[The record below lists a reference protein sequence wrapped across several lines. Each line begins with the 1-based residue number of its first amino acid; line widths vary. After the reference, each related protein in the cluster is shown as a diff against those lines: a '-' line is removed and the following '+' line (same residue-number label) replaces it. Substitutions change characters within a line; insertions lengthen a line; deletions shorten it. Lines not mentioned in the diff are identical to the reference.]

1 MQKLKVHVVTHTHW
15 DREWYLPFEVFR
27 KRLVRLVDQLID
39 EMSKG
44 DDFRHFML
52 DGQTVVLEDYLEIKP
67 EMKDKLFDLIKSK
80 RIGVGPWYILPD
92 EFLITGEAFIRNYL
106 VSQSLL
112 KSFGLSGMNIGYLP
126 DMFGHSAFTPTV
138 LKNLGLKST
147 VVWRGIGDASRKSEF
162 IWESPNGDG
171 ILAINLLHSYSNGAH
186 FGRNID
192 EVKEQFK
199 KEVKTLSKDCTTN
212 NILIMNGTDH
222 EMPIFDL
229 PSHFDKWG
237 KETNVEY
244 IHSTLDNYTESVLN
258 AKPKLKEVIGELR
271 SPKYE
276 PILRDVTSTRM
287 YLKLQNFM
295 AEMLYQHYVEPLS
308 AILNTLG
315 EKINRNEVEYG
326 WKLILKS
333 QPHDSICGCSIDDVH
348 RDVEYRLR
356 NATQQGLILCI
367 DSLRSLSE
375 KVKVEDKGVPLMV
388 FNPPGHT
395 TETIVEKVV
404 YLEPGKDY
412 RVFDE
417 DGNEL
422 EGYVEETEDINNIVP
437 VDYSLNTFKSPLM
450 EILYSFN
457 REKSATSVL
466 STIGA
471 KKPYSITFKASLP
484 PLGYKVFYIREAKKD
499 VEKKEKSDTTF
510 ENAYFIFTLEEDG
523 SFTLEGK
530 KSGLK
535 YEHLN
540 YFEDTEDVGDEYNYS
555 PAKHS
560 KTLTTWGSNAC
571 VSQIKDL
578 EFMKEITVDLNFKL
592 PASIDSNREKRSEK
606 LVNNPI
612 EVTYRLYKFLPRIDM
627 KVNLSNNARDHRL
640 RSVFAIPEAL
650 DKTLCNSYFG
660 LIEHPVSVN
669 VEDSKDWSELN
680 VSRYAMESFVTFN
693 GDKAKGTIVTRGIPE
708 YETTREDNS
717 TRIKITLLR
726 SIGWLSRNDISTRKS
741 GAGPLIPTPEAQCVG
756 EYSFEYSLILHN
768 NWSVEEVYKRARE
781 FLLPPIGIQVNN
793 HREAGLPSTSN
804 FLNELPEGVFISAF
818 KISEDG
824 SAHILRLF
832 NPTRS
837 DKEIVF
843 NIKENEKVFLTDFTE
858 EKVLEELTTNDS
870 NVKIEIKKGE
880 VLTIKIGD

>member
-44 DDFRHFML
+44 DDFRYFML

-106 VSQSLL
+106 VSQNLL
-112 KSFGLSGMNIGYLP
+112 KSFGISGMNIGYLP

-244 IHSTLDNYTESVLN
+244 IHSTLDKYTESVLN

-295 AEMLYQHYVEPLS
+295 AEMLYQHYAEPLS

-367 DSLRSLSE
+367 DSLMSLSE
-375 KVKVEDKGVPLMV
+375 KVKVEDIRC
-388 FNPPGHT
+388 
-395 TETIVEKVV
+395 TID
-404 YLEPGKDY
+404 GIQY
-412 RVFDE
+412 RR
-417 DGNEL
+417 
-422 EGYVEETEDINNIVP
+422 T
-437 VDYSLNTFKSPLM
+437 YSK
-450 EILYSFN
+450 
-457 REKSATSVL
+457 
-466 STIGA
+466 
-471 KKPYSITFKASLP
+471 
-484 PLGYKVFYIREAKKD
+484 
-499 VEKKEKSDTTF
+499 
-510 ENAYFIFTLEEDG
+510 
-523 SFTLEGK
+523 
-530 KSGLK
+530 
-535 YEHLN
+535 
-540 YFEDTEDVGDEYNYS
+540 
-555 PAKHS
+555 
-560 KTLTTWGSNAC
+560 
-571 VSQIKDL
+571 
-578 EFMKEITVDLNFKL
+578 
-592 PASIDSNREKRSEK
+592 
-606 LVNNPI
+606 
-612 EVTYRLYKFLPRIDM
+612 
-627 KVNLSNNARDHRL
+627 
-640 RSVFAIPEAL
+640 
-650 DKTLCNSYFG
+650 CNS
-660 LIEHPVSVN
+660 
-669 VEDSKDWSELN
+669 
-680 VSRYAMESFVTFN
+680 
-693 GDKAKGTIVTRGIPE
+693 
-708 YETTREDNS
+708 
-717 TRIKITLLR
+717 
-726 SIGWLSRNDISTRKS
+726 
-741 GAGPLIPTPEAQCVG
+741 
-756 EYSFEYSLILHN
+756 
-768 NWSVEEVYKRARE
+768 
-781 FLLPPIGIQVNN
+781 
-793 HREAGLPSTSN
+793 
-804 FLNELPEGVFISAF
+804 
-818 KISEDG
+818 
-824 SAHILRLF
+824 
-832 NPTRS
+832 
-837 DKEIVF
+837 
-843 NIKENEKVFLTDFTE
+843 
-858 EKVLEELTTNDS
+858 
-870 NVKIEIKKGE
+870 
-880 VLTIKIGD
+880 